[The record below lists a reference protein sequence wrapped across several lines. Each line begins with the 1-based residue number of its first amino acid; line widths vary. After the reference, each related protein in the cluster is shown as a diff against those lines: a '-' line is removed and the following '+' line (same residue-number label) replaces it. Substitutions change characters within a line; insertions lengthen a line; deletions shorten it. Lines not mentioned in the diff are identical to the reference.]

1 MSLDL
6 AVQNLLVIFEESKL
20 DIRDDNRVLILRADF
35 RSLSFLGNLLKCT
48 SLLVLPTTHTRE
60 NSLELYV
67 HYTDYATLNL
77 YFQKGPLFFFF
88 LASKF
93 WEVGSPHFFLQSGS
107 IPEVLLVSI
116 SHGTDWEVLPK
127 LAVRQT
133 SFWPYIFLL
142 KTHTCRPAG
151 IHALDSRPAAACAL
165 WAVMF
170 CRGVLIITCHPQL
183 WSTFLCLDKHQGMTD
198 NCDSQ
203 EIWVQVHL
211 CHTLCVFSWALFQL

>member
-77 YFQKGPLFFFF
+77 YFQKGPLFFFGKQILGSRKSTFF
-88 LASKF
+88 LAIRINS
-93 WEVGSPHFFLQSGS
+93 
-107 IPEVLLVSI
+107 
-116 SHGTDWEVLPK
+116 
-127 LAVRQT
+127 
-133 SFWPYIFLL
+133 
-142 KTHTCRPAG
+142 
-151 IHALDSRPAAACAL
+151 
-165 WAVMF
+165 
-170 CRGVLIITCHPQL
+170 
-183 WSTFLCLDKHQGMTD
+183 
-198 NCDSQ
+198 
-203 EIWVQVHL
+203 
-211 CHTLCVFSWALFQL
+211 

>member
-1 MSLDL
+1 MFRFVFIMSLDL

-77 YFQKGPLFFFF
+77 YFQKGPLFFF

-116 SHGTDWEVLPK
+116 SHGTD
-127 LAVRQT
+127 
-133 SFWPYIFLL
+133 
-142 KTHTCRPAG
+142 
-151 IHALDSRPAAACAL
+151 
-165 WAVMF
+165 
-170 CRGVLIITCHPQL
+170 
-183 WSTFLCLDKHQGMTD
+183 
-198 NCDSQ
+198 
-203 EIWVQVHL
+203 
-211 CHTLCVFSWALFQL
+211 